1 MTDNRELNR
10 SFPMAIT
17 DGLWVLGHYHFNLYL
32 VRGTRESA
40 LIETGVSATAD
51 DVIRQLESLGVTP
64 RYLVVNHP
72 HADHINGLPALRE
85 RYPNSVVIAGRGA
98 PEFLAHPKTAKM
110 LVDEDQY
117 MSRFL
122 ADQGYRFSRPP
133 LQAPPSL
140 DGALIKED
148 GEELDLGGFTLR
160 FLAVRGHA
168 AGNIVVSVPEVSAL
182 LVSDSL
188 GFRLPD
194 SGYFPIF
201 FTGYKDYI
209 GTIKR
214 LKALKPG
221 ILGLAHQG
229 PLTGPSVE
237 KAFKEARRIAVDVR
251 ERIRRDSR
259 DDDIIAQELYEEF
272 YRDELMLYTPENIL
286 SCCRLIIKRSRE

>member
-1 MTDNRELNR
+1 MTDNRKLNPL
-10 SFPMAIT
+10 FPRALR
-17 DGLWVLGHYHFNLYL
+17 DGFWVLGHYHFNLYL
-32 VRGTRESA
+32 VKGTREAA

-51 DVIRQLESLGVTP
+51 DVIRQLESLRITP
-64 RYLVVNHP
+64 QYLVVNHP

-85 RYPNSVVIAGRGA
+85 RYPDAAVIAGRGA

-110 LVDEDQY
+110 LVEEDQY

-122 ADQGYRFSRPP
+122 ADQGYSFSRPP

-140 DGALIKED
+140 DGALIKEN
-148 GEELDLGGFTLR
+148 GEELDLGGVTLR

-168 AGNIVVSVPEVSAL
+168 AGNIVVSIPEISAL

-194 SGYFPIF
+194 FGYFPIF
-201 FTGYKDYI
+201 FTGYHDYI
-209 GTIKR
+209 ETIER
-214 LKALKPG
+214 LKALKPE

-229 PLTGPSVE
+229 PLTGPSAE
-237 KAFKEARRIAVDVR
+237 KAFREAQQIAVTVR
-251 ERIRRDSR
+251 ERIRK
-259 DDDIIAQELYEEF
+259 DDREDDLIARELYEEF
-272 YRDELMLYTPENIL
+272 YRDELILYTPENIL